1 MSKIQQA
8 VMTSPKGI
16 TLATKEKYC
25 PYNLRITPR
34 LATLTVTA
42 NGTYPIPA
50 GFAGYGTVSV
60 AVSEEGLRCQH
71 PETDT
76 AVLRE
81 PTCTEAG
88 EATVTCRSCGASWLQ
103 ILPRLSHRDILT
115 VKAPTCTH
123 IGYTLHTCA
132 LCGRSYTDS
141 EVPAL
146 GHDWGDSIPDASFST
161 GYALVC
167 ARCGERE
174 EASP

>member
-1 MSKIQQA
+1 MSIIQQA
-8 VMTSPKGI
+8 MMTSPKGI

-25 PYNLRITPR
+25 PHNLRITPR

-50 GFAGYGTVSV
+50 GFAGFDTVTV

-81 PTCTEAG
+81 PTCAEAG
-88 EATVTCRSCGASWLQ
+88 EATVTCRSCGAHWSQ
-103 ILPRLSHRDILT
+103 VLPRLSHRDIHT
-115 VKAPTCTH
+115 VTEPTC
-123 IGYTLHTCA
+123 IRGGYTTHTCA
-132 LCGRSYTDS
+132 LCGRSYTDT
-141 EVPAL
+141 EVRAT
-146 GHDWGDSIPDASFST
+146 GHEWSDPVPDESFST

-167 ARCGERE
+167 SRCGERE